1 MANVMKRQRS
11 RRRLAALTFLSNISL
26 DGSHRDTKLG
36 IFNRNFQ
43 SNDIASGTE
52 LTTPKQEVKKHSNE
66 VISSTNNAITCNRDD
81 TRIKSCRAGTEGKL
95 SCLGSWDAAVDKL
108 KYESIDLSLK
118 KSLNLVVG
126 LFLLHV
132 LSVTA
137 QKKISG
143 GGASRSWKTSS
154 SLSDSSSS
162 TVEVQYLKTPWG
174 QYIKDE
180 RVVLVTP
187 QKVPIAIFS
196 SLPYYRRV
204 VHGIVRGE
212 AKQDGGRRR
221 QISGNRQLSVIN
233 DNPEQIDLLFMMGF
247 GKPEDGQDI
256 SFSQLLMPSYCYS
269 QRQYKLQEADYG
281 GHPSFQL
288 YVKRYYS
295 NDPALYLSFRQQPH
309 PLLSSITPGVTSE
322 KSSDLEDSLSLG
334 YHPTLSEIAY
344 NPNLLDDPELNTG
357 KHSTV
362 LTFSSHITSV
372 IDYVKPSDLKKELN
386 EKFRERF
393 PYIQLTLSKLRSLKR
408 EMCKIAQQECGI
420 DLLTVAQAYVY
431 FEKLILKMLINKQ
444 NRKLC
449 AGACLLLSAKL
460 NDVKGLEL
468 KTLLEKI
475 ECGFRLCRKDLL
487 NTEFGVLVAM
497 EFSLH
502 LPTWEI
508 FPHYQRL
515 LYES

>member
-1 MANVMKRQRS
+1 MANVVKRQRS

-36 IFNRNFQ
+36 IFNRSFQ
-43 SNDIASGTE
+43 SNDITNETE
-52 LTTPKQEVKKHSNE
+52 LKTLKQEVKRNSNE
-66 VISSTNNAITCNRDD
+66 VIFSTNTVTSSRDS
-81 TRIKSCRAGTEGKL
+81 TRFKSCRAVTEGKL

-108 KYESIDLSLK
+108 KYESNRLELEEKFEPASRSFSAACSKRHSPKENQRIHGSVDEARARVSSFSQRQK
-118 KSLNLVVG
+118 QHSISDQHKLV
-126 LFLLHV
+126 
-132 LSVTA
+132 SSESCES
-137 QKKISG
+137 IG
-143 GGASRSWKTSS
+143 GGTSRSWKASS

-162 TVEVQYLKTPWG
+162 TVEAQYLKTPLG

-180 RVVLVTP
+180 RVVLVTS

-212 AKQDGGRRR
+212 VKQDGGRRR

-233 DNPEQIDLLFMMGF
+233 DDPEQIDLLFMMGF

-256 SFSQLLMPSYCYS
+256 SFSQLLMPSYCYL

-281 GHPSFQL
+281 
-288 YVKRYYS
+288 S
-295 NDPALYLSFRQQPH
+295 NM
-309 PLLSSITPGVTSE
+309 
-322 KSSDLEDSLSLG
+322 EDSLNLG
-334 YHPTLSEIAY
+334 YQPTLSEMAY

-431 FEKLILKMLINKQ
+431 FEKLILKVLINKQ